1 MKSILL
7 PALSLLLASCVSTPP
22 GPAAKLVTSSP
33 GVQIRSID
41 GTPVTHLSEARLSP
55 GPHRI
60 VLGTYR
66 DVAESSMGRLGI
78 AGQTIGQGI
87 DDFRS
92 RRASAGLDLN
102 AQSGATYE
110 ARLVPNTSPTAYEI
124 VDQATG
130 EVVSRTIR

>member
-33 GVQIRSID
+33 GVQI
-41 GTPVTHLSEARLSP
+41 RLSP